1 VIRAVPELDS
11 TVISYIQTVEQL
23 FLLLR
28 RQGLMLSPE
37 DMNIAHQWA
46 DAGVPLRLA
55 CATIVDTVERF
66 KKTHGEETPL
76 PSTLRYFS
84 KAVHQAVEAE
94 HKRQLIA
101 PEEKTHE
108 TDESVSTG
116 IIDQLI
122 DELVL
127 IGQSESDHRVRD
139 AYRDAYKN
147 LRDLH
152 NENPGSL
159 LPSLL
164 SIDTGMLHALW
175 NSLSEQEQARFRH
188 EVDTQI
194 EKERNRLGVRGLE
207 ERTQSLLNQ
216 VLTTHFNLFR
226 LWPGRSD

>member
-1 VIRAVPELDS
+1 MTELNP
-11 TVISYIQTVEQL
+11 TLISYIQTVEQL

-46 DAGVPLRLA
+46 EAGVPLRLA
-55 CATIVDTVERF
+55 CATIVDTVDHF
-66 KKTHGEETPL
+66 KKNHGEDASL

-84 KAVHQAVEAE
+84 EAIEQAMEAE
-94 HKRQLIA
+94 KKRQLIA
-101 PEEKTHE
+101 PADTANKSE
-108 TDESVSTG
+108 ESVSTG

-122 DELVL
+122 EELVL
-127 IGQSESDHRVRD
+127 IGQSESDQRVRE
-139 AYRDAYKN
+139 AYRNAYKN
-147 LRDLH
+147 LRDLR

-175 NSLSEQEQARFRH
+175 NSLSEQEQAHFRH

-226 LWPGRSD
+226 LWQGRSD